1 MFHKNDSKLVV
12 NLVFQLGEKEFGF
25 MINKTLFIRGKS
37 IKCDL
42 NLDSVQHNIIA
53 LYYFFDKQLT
63 FQRNA
68 KGKTNI
74 IAQFL
79 SN

>member
-1 MFHKNDSKLVV
+1 MFPDNDSKLVV
-12 NLVFQLGEKEFGF
+12 NLDYQLGEKEHAF
-25 MINKTLFIRGKS
+25 MINTTLFIRGYS

-42 NLDSVQHNIIA
+42 SLDSVQHNIIA

-63 FQRNA
+63 FQRNV

-74 IAQFL
+74 IAHF
-79 SN
+79 